1 MYIVAAL
8 MFLYFFIPALLLVLA
23 LGWLTQ
29 NMRQSKRIP
38 LIVLASSLLL
48 TPTFGP
54 ATIAVVPV
62 TFGWLLIPTIFTW
75 SWLELGSWIAEY
87 PRWNALAFTATALL
101 TYIVLRV
108 RSNNSFKRTAAP
120 KYE

>member
-1 MYIVAAL
+1 MYIVPAL
-8 MFLYFFIPALLLVLA
+8 MFLYFFVPALLLVLA
-23 LGWLTQ
+23 VGWLTQ

-38 LIVLASSLLL
+38 LMVLTSSLLL
-48 TPTFGP
+48 TPTWGP

-75 SWLELGSWIAEY
+75 SWPELGSWIAEY
-87 PRWNALAFTATALL
+87 PRWNALAFSATALL
-101 TYIVLRV
+101 TYIVMRV
-108 RSNNSFKRTAAP
+108 RSNYSFKRTAAP